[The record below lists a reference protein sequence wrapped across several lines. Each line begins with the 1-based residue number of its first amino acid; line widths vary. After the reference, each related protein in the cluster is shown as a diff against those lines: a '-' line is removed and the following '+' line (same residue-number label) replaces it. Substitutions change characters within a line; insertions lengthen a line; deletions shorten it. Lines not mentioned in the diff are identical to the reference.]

1 MPADASLA
9 GMGPFTALRLRMN
22 PAGLAARVLVAAVI
36 AGLVAWAAN
45 GQSTAHQVA
54 LAAIYAVIGLSMN
67 VLVGYT
73 GQLSLGQQG
82 FFGLG
87 ALVAANVAHTERA
100 AADPWRFVFCF
111 AAAAAI
117 TALAALL
124 LGLAALRIQGLY
136 LALLTLIFGSMI
148 ADTLF
153 VSPSLNGEGAGLP
166 ANRPTF
172 AVSDTRFAYLCLA
185 VLLGSVYLDRRLVAS
200 KVGRSFVALREDE
213 RAAQAFGI
221 NVTGAKLLA
230 FAVSGAL
237 AGVAGGLYAF
247 NSNQFSQK
255 DYADVRGFNLA
266 LTFVVMAVVGGL
278 GSRAGVIVA
287 SAFFAVL
294 PDLLHF
300 VFGHLG
306 GATFYGDHGDFVSGL
321 IGALLLLQTLI
332 MNPGGLGQ
340 VLRPVTRWLGG
351 GQLRVPHDTLVLPGT
366 GTGSMR
372 A

>member
-1 MPADASLA
+1 MAAETAALP
-9 GMGPFTALRLRMN
+9 GPFTALRLRMSWSG
-22 PAGLAARVLVAAVI
+22 AAARAFVIGALGALVV
-36 AGLVAWAAN
+36 WAAFVAN
-45 GQSTAHQVA
+45 SAHWVA
-54 LAAIYAVIGLSMN
+54 VAAIYAIVGLSMN

-82 FFGLG
+82 FVGLG
-87 ALVAANVAHTERA
+87 ALVAANVAHTGLS
-100 AADPWRFVFCF
+100 AADPWRFAFCF
-111 AAAAAI
+111 AAAAI
-117 TALAALL
+117 VTALAALL

-136 LALLTLIFGSMI
+136 LALLTLIFGSTI

-153 VSPSLNGEGAGLP
+153 VESSLNGQGAGLP

-172 AVSDTRFAYLCLA
+172 AVSDTRFALLCLA
-185 VLLGSVYLDRRLVAS
+185 VLGVCAYLDRRLVAS

-230 FAVSGAL
+230 FAISGAL
-237 AGVAGGLYAF
+237 AGIAGGLFAF
-247 NSNQFSQK
+247 ESDQFSQK
-255 DYADVRGFNLA
+255 DFSSVAGFNLA

-287 SAFFAVL
+287 SAFFGIL
-294 PDLLHF
+294 PKLLELLF
-300 VFGHLG
+300 NALG
-306 GATFYGDHGDFVSGL
+306 GGTYYGDHSGFVLGL
-321 IGALLLLQTLI
+321 VGSLLLLQTLI

-340 VLRPVTRWLGG
+340 VLRPATRWLGG
-351 GQLRVPHDTLVLPGT
+351 GPLRGQHETVLLPGT

-372 A
+372 V